1 VLEVLQVCPPFPRQH
16 VILQKVVKFLR
27 DARVDGDHWV
37 DKWHGSPFYA
47 TAHAVFALTASAP
60 DACLPAFNWF
70 RKNQRDD
77 GSWGWFSKGTPEET
91 AYAVQALTLAP
102 AAWQAEIREPLRR
115 AAAYLNETEGEPVI
129 PMWVGKTLYG
139 PTQVIRSAVL
149 SAQILLARSEHARP
163 AD

>member
-1 VLEVLQVCPPFPRQH
+1 
-16 VILQKVVKFLR
+16 VIQQKVVKYLR

-60 DACLPAFNWF
+60 DLCTPAFSWF
-70 RKNQRDD
+70 AKSQRED
-77 GSWGWFSKGTPEET
+77 GSWGWFNQGTPEET
-91 AYAVQALTLAP
+91 AYAIQALMLAP
-102 AAWQAEIREPLRR
+102 AEFRAQIREPLRR
-115 AAAYLNETEGEPVI
+115 AAVYLNETEGEPVI

-139 PTQVIRSAVL
+139 PTQVVRSAVL